1 MKPTDDLSP
10 SRNSERRDGL
20 PADEGSLD
28 VLRTADDAA
37 WRQAL
42 IAVAE
47 HDFHH
52 LAGYHR
58 IAEQRGEGSAALF
71 VYRSAGYTI
80 ALPLLLRA
88 VDPTDAGGP
97 QDATSVYGYAGPVAS
112 HREIPVAVIHSF
124 QRALRAELERRR
136 VVAVFSRL
144 HPLIDQRELLAGLG
158 EIRSVGLTVS
168 VDLELSLEE
177 QWAGYSK
184 KCRRIIRRA
193 TEAGVVCTQD
203 YAGVHRKEWAALYA
217 ATMER
222 VGAASSYRYDE
233 AYFDLLLTELG
244 SVLHLFVASIGSTV
258 VAAGLYSLCRG
269 IAQAHLGAFRAEYA
283 AISPVRLLDDT
294 ARRWAMASGARVFHL
309 GGGVGGRQDS
319 LFQYKAG
326 FSDRRHEFATWQWVV
341 DEDTYRRLCRER
353 EGRAGSRGWQ
363 EVDTGYFPA
372 YRRAV
377 ETGL

>member
-1 MKPTDDLSP
+1 L
-10 SRNSERRDGL
+10 RNSERGDGIH
-20 PADEGSLD
+20 ADERSLT
-28 VLRTADDAA
+28 VLRTTDDAA
-37 WRQAL
+37 WREAL
-42 IAVAE
+42 SEVAE

-52 LAGYHR
+52 MAGYHR
-58 IAEQRGEGSAALF
+58 VAEQRGEGSAALF
-71 VYRSAGYTI
+71 VYRSAGHTI

-88 VDPTDAGGP
+88 VDSTDPGGP
-97 QDATSVYGYAGPVAS
+97 RDATSVYGYAGPVAS
-112 HREIPVAVIHSF
+112 HREIPVAVIDSF
-124 QRALRAELERRR
+124 QRALREELERRH

-158 EIRSVGLTVS
+158 EIRSIGLTVS
-168 VDLELSLEE
+168 VDLEQSLDE

-193 TEAGVVCTQD
+193 VDAGVVCTPD
-203 YAGVHRKEWAALYA
+203 YAGVHRGEWAAMYA

-222 VGAASSYRYDE
+222 VGAASTYRYDE
-233 AYFDLLLTELG
+233 GYFDLLLTELG

-269 IAQAHLGAFRAEYA
+269 ITQAHLGAFRAEYA

-294 ARRWAMASGARVFHL
+294 ARRWAAASGARVFHL
-309 GGGVGGRQDS
+309 GGGVGGREDS

-341 DEDTYRRLCRER
+341 DENTYDRLCRER
-353 EGRAGSRGWQ
+353 DGQAGSR
-363 EVDTGYFPA
+363 EVDSAYFPA

-377 ETGL
+377 ETAL

>member
-1 MKPTDDLSP
+1 M
-10 SRNSERRDGL
+10 
-20 PADEGSLD
+20 
-28 VLRTADDAA
+28 
-37 WRQAL
+37 
-42 IAVAE
+42 AVAE

-52 LAGYHR
+52 MAAYHR

-80 ALPLLLRA
+80 AVPLLLRA
-88 VDPTDAGGP
+88 ADPSDPSGP

-112 HREIPVAVIHSF
+112 HREIPVAVIDSF
-124 QRALRAELERRR
+124 QRALREELERRR

-168 VDLELSLEE
+168 VDLELPPQE

-184 KCRRIIRRA
+184 TCRRIIRRA
-193 TEAGVVCTQD
+193 TDAGVVCTED
-203 YAGVHRKEWAALYA
+203 YAGVHRKEWAEMYA

-233 AYFDLLLTELG
+233 GYFDHLLTELG

-283 AISPVRLLDDT
+283 VISPVRLLDDT
-294 ARRWAMASGARVFHL
+294 ARRWAMTSGARVFHL

-326 FSDRRHEFATWQWVV
+326 FSDRRHEFGTWQWVV
-341 DEDTYRRLCRER
+341 DENTYHRLVREH
-353 EGRAGSRGWQ
+353 EGRAGSQGWQ